1 MPLSFDA
8 IASQFDDQR
17 GLPPEAIAAWLR
29 CVDELSGGR
38 ALNVIEPGIGTG
50 RVALPLVAMGHRVS
64 GIDTSPQMLDVCRQ
78 RASAL
83 GLTVDVAPGDAS
95 ELTYDD
101 HTFDLGIIAQL
112 LYLVPDWPLVLDELA
127 RVVRH
132 GGYVIH
138 LTEPTIESD
147 ALQRWS
153 STWRSMVE
161 VTGYRHTQLLPSE
174 EGVAIEFLRR
184 WPDIEV
190 HELARWR
197 FGQSVGDARD
207 GYSQRLRP
215 LYLGID
221 DDTWEKTVSAFLDW
235 SEAAFPNP
243 ETMLDGEVVLTARIA
258 HL

>member
-8 IASQFDDQR
+8 IASQFDNQR

-50 RVALPLVAMGHRVS
+50 RVALPLAAMGHRVS
-64 GIDTSPQMLDVCRQ
+64 GIDTSPQMLDVCRR
-78 RASAL
+78 RAVAL
-83 GLTVDVAPGDAS
+83 DQTVDVAQGDAT
-95 ELTYDD
+95 ELPYGDQA
-101 HTFDLGIIAQL
+101 FDLGVIAQL

-127 RVVRH
+127 RVVRP
-132 GGYVIH
+132 GGSVIH

-147 ALQRWS
+147 ALRRWS
-153 STWRSMVE
+153 STWRTMIE
-161 VTGYRHTQLLPSE
+161 ATGYRHTRLLPSE
-174 EGVAIEFLRR
+174 EDIAIEFLRR

-190 HELARWR
+190 HELARWG
-197 FGQSVGDARD
+197 FGQSVGEGLD
-207 GYSQRLRP
+207 GYGQRLRP

-221 DDTWEKTVSAFLDW
+221 DDTWERTVSAFLDW
-235 SEAAFPNP
+235 SATVFPNS